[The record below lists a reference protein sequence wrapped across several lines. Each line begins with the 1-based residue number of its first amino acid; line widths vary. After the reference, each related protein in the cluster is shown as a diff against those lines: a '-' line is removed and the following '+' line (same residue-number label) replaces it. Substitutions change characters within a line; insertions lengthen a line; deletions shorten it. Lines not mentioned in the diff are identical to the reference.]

1 MNYCEKHFILLLE
14 REMSSLLSWQF
25 SQMIST
31 VPEIPFIIFT
41 QDLFI
46 FITFHLVIL
55 KHDF

>member
-1 MNYCEKHFILLLE
+1 MNYCEYCFILHSE
-14 REMSSLLSWQF
+14 TEMSSLLSWQF
-25 SQMIST
+25 SQLTSI

-55 KHDF
+55 KHDS